1 MSGKL
6 KQYFPTIWEEAEILE
21 EIHSSPFLE
30 EQFEEWTQE
39 QQKEFLDICT
49 GVKGVKI
56 LYDTFFKEIMDPE
69 YRPERLNRL
78 LSLLLGKSVEVEVML
93 QNDSPRIAGEKTL
106 LSMDLV
112 VRFED
117 GSIANIEVQRIAYRF
132 PGERGATYSADLL
145 LRQYRHVR
153 KEFSKTNKGK
163 RFDYRRLKNVYTIVL
178 FENSPKEFRAYP
190 DTYLHWFEQK
200 SDTGLKMNL
209 LQKYLF
215 IPLDIFGEKIHNEG
229 VSDETE
235 AWLAFLSQD
244 DPEIIVRLTENYPEF
259 RVMYEEIYRI
269 CRNMEDVMRLFSEE
283 LRILDENTVMNMI
296 DDMREEEEQMKTRLQ
311 DLKVKKQGLEK
322 QTQGLEKQKR
332 MLEEQNQTLEE
343 QNQTL
348 EERNQTLKTELERR
362 DEKIALLEK
371 QSKENRRLYEEMMRQ
386 LEELQQKL
394 AKPSCETV

>member
-6 KQYFPTIWEEAEILE
+6 KQYFPMIREKAEILE

-30 EQFEEWTQE
+30 EQFEEWTPG
-39 QQKEFLDICT
+39 QQKEFLEICT
-49 GVKGVKI
+49 GVKGVKV
-56 LYDTFFKEIMDPE
+56 LHDAFFKKIMDPE

-78 LSLLLGKSVEVEVML
+78 LSLLLGKQVEVEVML
-93 QNDSPRIAGEKTL
+93 QNNSPRIADEKSL
-106 LSMDLV
+106 LEMDLV

-117 GSIANIEVQRIAYRF
+117 GSIANIEVQRIAYYF
-132 PGERGATYSADLL
+132 PGQRGATYSADLL

-153 KEFSKTNKGK
+153 KEFSERNKGK

-178 FENSPKEFRAYP
+178 FENSPEEFRAYP
-190 DTYLHWFEQK
+190 GTYLHWFEQK

-244 DPEIIVRLTENYPEF
+244 DPEIIVRLIENYPEF

-296 DDMREEEEQMKTRLQ
+296 DDMREEEEQMKTKLQ
-311 DLKVKKQGLEK
+311 DLEVKKQG
-322 QTQGLEKQKR
+322 
-332 MLEEQNQTLEE
+332 LEE

-348 EERNQTLKTELERR
+348 EERNQTLETELERR